1 MVRKALNGQQLVA
14 CTQVISTG
22 AQGLASIIEWKRQCG
37 AKFVGLADAPLYN
50 LDNEIN
56 GHLVK
61 ALDKK
66 PHGAVL
72 LRGKTSKHPDL
83 GLEFSTAECLAET
96 ITHARAH
103 KSQNVK
109 VSDPRPAK
117 RAALGP
123 RMRRCTT
130 GGCET
135 SEDWGLVKEDP
146 TRSLFYAN
154 SRNECKACWS
164 KNSTQAWANHIG
176 NN

>member
-37 AKFVGLADAPLYN
+37 AKFVGPEDAPMYN

-83 GLEFSTAECLAET
+83 RLVFNTAECLAET
-96 ITHARAH
+96 ITQARAH

-109 VSDPRPAK
+109 LSDSP
-117 RAALGP
+117 
-123 RMRRCTT
+123 
-130 GGCET
+130 CEL
-135 SEDWGLVKEDP
+135 SDRSSLVWRVDATLQVKV
-146 TRSLFYAN
+146 LFYYKTIEILLVDN
-154 SRNECKACWS
+154 LERFDCLM
-164 KNSTQAWANHIG
+164 
-176 NN
+176 